1 VANVAASTKP
11 HRVLVVYIDADSSRR
26 EAFASELGNI
36 GWQLDACNDASAVSE
51 TISNQSLP
59 AIIVVD
65 IESIGSHARSWL
77 QQLAES
83 PNDAVRQ
90 SRRFAIFPSQAA
102 RASALDWPVHKQ
114 LLRRPVVEHAWE
126 LREAVLEQAMTTQLS
141 QQSSANSAVASDGA
155 LRDGLTGLYTHGAF
169 QERLREEVARAER
182 YGQPMSLIIVDID
195 QFSAVNYDLGYSA
208 GDDVLRRIASAL
220 SDVDAAEAV
229 RRSDIAA
236 RHSGGE
242 FVLLLPE
249 TRKAGALTRAGRLR
263 DNIAAME
270 MPGGRAIG
278 VSMGV
283 ACFPDDAAD
292 SDSLLAAAEAALRG
306 AKRAAGPS
314 SNNATAGGRIHFF
327 AANAD
332 AAASDTTGTG
342 PIRTFER
349 PQDGRNPRTLA
360 TAVQQAIVDRFR
372 PYHDRMGEVT
382 GMLQRDRA
390 ISCLLLDLTRLR
402 QVELDLGIAH
412 HTEIYDRAANV
423 LDAMRGTLLSDTDLI
438 CRTGDGDGYLVFLTN
453 RAPAHAPRL
462 DLEKLA
468 LAVEDAVEESLA
480 PAARELLREQPRIT
494 VGSARVLG
502 NSMLRPERL
511 ITRLVTDA
519 GTSARIAR
527 ERSLQRHKAAL
538 QDIILGDGLTSVYQ
552 PIVDLRTSDIFAFE
566 ALTRGPKKTAME
578 SPVTLFGVADEV
590 DLTFELDRACFR
602 GALRNAVGLP
612 PVHRLFVN
620 LLPMSFY
627 DASFI
632 ELEVSNLLTAA
643 GLTPANIVFEITE
656 KLAIE
661 NFASFRRAL
670 ATYTAMGFGVAIDDV
685 GTRHSNL
692 ETVMA
697 LRPHFIK
704 ISDVLVRGIA
714 RSPVKREMMRSLG
727 RIADA
732 IDAVVVAEGI
742 ETPDDLAVL
751 RDLGLRYGQGY
762 FMARPGPPFPEL
774 LPGVRE
780 TIEEISGA
788 HSVHRASASEQ
799 LQSISDDQDADDDG
813 NDDEASDV
821 IADVRVAA
829 ARTSAQGSTPPPT
842 MASAVGSNPQLP
854 LGQNPFRDDEITN
867 DFAKPVNAS
876 PQWTHDSAVDFD
888 RPTERVRSK
897 VRQMAISSEQSPPW
911 QPLTTSIGSRGN
923 DKPSLLQ
930 TLQHGD
936 HAVSE
941 SDASSDSADSELPP
955 FEDTRA

>member
-1 VANVAASTKP
+1 MANSSTTERP
-11 HRVLVVYIDADSSRR
+11 TVVYLDLDENKRAGLALQLAADDVEVVGCVDVTAVTVALASVDNPLVLIIDVDSVGTQAALELVTTLSADARPRVRDSRR
-26 EAFASELGNI
+26 L
-36 GWQLDACNDASAVSE
+36 
-51 TISNQSLP
+51 
-59 AIIVVD
+59 
-65 IESIGSHARSWL
+65 
-77 QQLAES
+77 
-83 PNDAVRQ
+83 
-90 SRRFAIFPSQAA
+90 AIFRDHNA
-102 RASALDWPVHKQ
+102 RTASPDWPVHKQ
-114 LLRRPVVEHAWE
+114 LVQRALNEHTWE
-126 LREAVLEQAMTTQLS
+126 LRGTVLLQLQLQAALIGGRANTVQA
-141 QQSSANSAVASDGA
+141 SASGTPVAAPDVG
-155 LRDGLTGLYTHGAF
+155 LRDALTGLYTHGAF
-169 QERLREEVARAER
+169 QERLREEVARADR
-182 YGQPMSLIIVDID
+182 YGQPMSLIIIDID
-195 QFSAVNYDLGYSA
+195 QFSTVNYDLGYSA
-208 GDDVLRRIASAL
+208 GDEVLRRIASAL
-220 SDVDAAEAV
+220 ADTDAGDAV

-249 TRKAGALTRAGRLR
+249 TRKAGALTRAARLR
-263 DNIAAME
+263 DAVAAMQ
-270 MPGGRAIG
+270 MPGARL
-278 VSMGV
+278 VSLSMGV

-306 AKRAAGPS
+306 AKRAGPRT
-314 SNNATAGGRIHFF
+314 TANELGRIHFF
-327 AANAD
+327 AANSSHDSTSAMPG
-332 AAASDTTGTG
+332 TT
-342 PIRTFER
+342 RTFER
-349 PQDGRNPRTLA
+349 ERQL
-360 TAVQQAIVDRFR
+360 VVDRFR
-372 PYHDRMGEVT
+372 PYHDRLGEVT

-390 ISCLLLDLTRLR
+390 ISCLLVDLTRLR
-402 QVELDLGIAH
+402 RVELDLGIAH

-423 LDAMRGTLLSDTDLI
+423 LDALRGSLLTDTDLI
-438 CRTGDGDGYLVFLTN
+438 CRTGDGDGYLVFLSN
-453 RAPAHAPRL
+453 RASAAPGGRF
-462 DLEKLA
+462 DLEALA
-468 LAVEDAVEESLA
+468 LAVEEAVESSLA

-511 ITRLVTDA
+511 ITRLIADA

-566 ALTRGPKKTAME
+566 ALTRGPKNTAME

-602 GALRNAVGLP
+602 RALRSAVGLP

-632 ELEVSNLLTAA
+632 ELEVSNLLNVA

-727 RIADA
+727 RIAEA

-762 FMARPGPPFPEL
+762 FMARPGAPFPEL
-774 LPGVRE
+774 LPGVQQ
-780 TIEEISGA
+780 TIAEIASSQSA
-788 HSVHRASASEQ
+788 HRTQDWEMLNDEPDEDGNEVNEADRAAHEVRIVRPPGTASEHRITARHVASG
-799 LQSISDDQDADDDG
+799 SIPPS
-813 NDDEASDV
+813 
-821 IADVRVAA
+821 VAA
-829 ARTSAQGSTPPPT
+829 GSTP
-842 MASAVGSNPQLP
+842 ALP
-854 LGQNPFRDDEITN
+854 INAFREDEITN
-867 DFAKPVNAS
+867 DFAKPL
-876 PQWTHDSAVDFD
+876 
-888 RPTERVRSK
+888 E
-897 VRQMAISSEQSPPW
+897 
-911 QPLTTSIGSRGN
+911 PLTGVGSSPHPVALPVMEPDPASATAN
-923 DKPSLLQ
+923 WTPITNPHVIDEPPLLQ
-930 TLQHGD
+930 SLVGTPRD
-936 HAVSE
+936 HAE
-941 SDASSDSADSELPP
+941 NSDGSDELPP